1 MCKNFMNESGC
12 MFGVAVEK
20 KRNQNQNLEVQCMKE
35 ISIIGH

>member
-20 KRNQNQNLEVQCMKE
+20 KERNQNQKLNEYY
-35 ISIIGH
+35 SN